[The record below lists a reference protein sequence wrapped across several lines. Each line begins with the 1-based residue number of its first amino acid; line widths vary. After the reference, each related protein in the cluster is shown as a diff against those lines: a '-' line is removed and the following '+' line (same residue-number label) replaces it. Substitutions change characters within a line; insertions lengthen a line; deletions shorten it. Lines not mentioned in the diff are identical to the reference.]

1 MAPQHLLFA
10 LVIDLVWGLN
20 FVMARIGVTEVPP
33 LLLLALRFGLTAL
46 LLFPFIRWKPGQ
58 MRNIFLVGI
67 FAGIVQFGL
76 FFVGTA
82 LSTAS
87 VAATLSQLQLPI
99 ATLLSIVVLNEQV
112 GWRRWTGIGFALI
125 GTTVLG
131 FDPII
136 LHYWQGSLLLVAACI
151 STAFAQIIM
160 RRMKN
165 VGVFELQGWIA
176 AITTPGVLLLSFL
189 FERHEW
195 HKLPE
200 APLHFWGII
209 AYITLLA
216 NIFGQGGMFF
226 LLKRY
231 DVALVVTLNVLAQ
244 VFGIIFG
251 VVLLHEPMTWRTALG
266 AALICVGVVI
276 IAARQGRSR
285 VQPLTLAEPEG
296 VIIEAP
302 LKSEAQGSKD

>member
-20 FVMARIGVTEVPP
+20 FVAARIGVTEIPP
-33 LLLLALRFGLTAL
+33 LLLLTLRFGLTAA
-46 LLFPFIRWKPGQ
+46 LLFPFIRWKRGQ
-58 MRNIFLVGI
+58 MRNIFLVGL

-99 ATLLSIVVLNEQV
+99 ATLLSIILLHEGV
-112 GWRRWTGIGFALI
+112 GWRRWTGIGFALV

-136 LHYWQGSLLLVAACI
+136 LHYWTGALLVVGACF
-151 STAFAQIIM
+151 STALAQIIM
-160 RRMKN
+160 RRMQN

-176 AITTPGVLLLSFL
+176 VITMPGVLLLSFL

-195 HKLPE
+195 HKLPD

-231 DVALVVTLNVLAQ
+231 DVALVVTLTVLAQ

-251 VVLLHEPMTWRTALG
+251 VVLLHEPMTWRTAIG
-266 AALICVGVVI
+266 AAVICVGVLI
-276 IAARQGRSR
+276 IASRQGRAR
-285 VQPLTLAEPEG
+285 GRPLDLAEPDVG
-296 VIIEAP
+296 IVPAP
-302 LKSEAQGSKD
+302 LKVEAQGSKD

>member
-1 MAPQHLLFA
+1 M
-10 LVIDLVWGLN
+10 
-20 FVMARIGVTEVPP
+20 
-33 LLLLALRFGLTAL
+33 
-46 LLFPFIRWKPGQ
+46 
-58 MRNIFLVGI
+58 
-67 FAGIVQFGL
+67 
-76 FFVGTA
+76 
-82 LSTAS
+82 
-87 VAATLSQLQLPI
+87 
-99 ATLLSIVVLNEQV
+99 
-112 GWRRWTGIGFALI
+112 
-125 GTTVLG
+125 
-131 FDPII
+131 
-136 LHYWQGSLLLVAACI
+136 VAACI